1 MRSIFAVVWVI
12 LSQLPV
18 QQQHLTQQS
27 LKHDKLD
34 VFGNP
39 ERPKVKIESYLV
51 QLSPDAEVTSDEEVT
66 SFQLATVDDEVFN
79 DDDTQELFKPAAV
92 AQQPQVAGAK
102 PTGPEKDL
110 EVVLAWL
117 ETLPEDQRYSLR
129 FLSLYAIPADRREE
143 AAAVTSAI
151 VNGLHWCPLIPLT
164 VVPGSDGRILA
175 IDIYALSRHEVDY
188 KRWLQT
194 WDLLS
199 QADPYY
205 LPPWCDIKQTEELQ
219 SYTGSIGAILRAD
232 FFCFYST
239 LEDDLTTKNVIEGFY
254 SRFLGLP
261 EDEAGLLKLLDIE
274 EEKLKNVDRRA
285 AITESGTNSDG
296 KPVALNNRYLV
307 RLPTTTSPHGGYYW
321 STLDY
326 INSIGARNVYNDLLT
341 RGKDGG
347 EIIFSLPNHLQG
359 YFLVAAQ
366 QVQGK
371 TVFKRIAQV
380 PDNIAVDRN
389 FYHARVKISTCAA
402 CHPKG
407 INRFKCVINDELLRP
422 APPGGLIE
430 LTEYKA
436 FDANRVKRLYNADLL
451 SLVLADQ
458 TNYISSLL
466 QATGMTPEQY
476 SSAYISFIA
485 GYENSITSTQACWE
499 FGVEDVSQ
507 QGIEAYLADK
517 VVSTTR
523 GNLLALV
530 KGGVI
535 KRDAFEQDYAN
546 GKLVQEIKKN
556 IIRKGGLPKI
566 DLVVPSTVVGQ
577 AQSINI
583 PLESNWMVRS
593 TGRDGKPQ
601 DFGPIDDE
609 ALGKW
614 FTEGRIN
621 EKTLLRDAD
630 DKNSTWKPAIEWF
643 PGYFSSK
650 VSTGKSE
657 P

>member
-1 MRSIFAVVWVI
+1 MKSIFAVLLFI
-12 LSQLPV
+12 LSQLPP
-18 QQQHLTQQS
+18 TQQG
-27 LKHDKLD
+27 KEKLD

-39 ERPKVKIESYLV
+39 ERSKAAVKSQPI
-51 QLSPDAEVTSDEEVT
+51 QLGIDPEVTSDEEVT
-66 SFQLATVDDEVFN
+66 SFLLASNIPVDDVTDGVIE
-79 DDDTQELFKPAAV
+79 EAAAE
-92 AQQPQVAGAK
+92 AQQPQVSKIK
-102 PTGPEKDL
+102 PTGPEQDL
-110 EVVLAWL
+110 EVVLKWL
-117 ETLPEDQRYSLR
+117 ETLPEEQGLSLR
-129 FLSLYAIPADRREE
+129 FLSLHAIPADRRDK
-143 AAAVTSAI
+143 AAAVVSGI
-151 VNGLHWCPLIPLT
+151 INGLHWNPLVPLV
-164 VVPGSDGRILA
+164 VVPGSDGRILT
-175 IDIYALSRHEVDY
+175 IDLYAMSRNETDY
-188 KRWLQT
+188 KRLVQT

-205 LPPWCDIKQTEELQ
+205 LPPWCNIKQTEDLRT
-219 SYTGSIGAILRAD
+219 YTGSIGSILRAD
-232 FFCFYST
+232 FFCFYAT

-261 EDEAGLLKLLDIE
+261 EDEAELLKLLDIR
-274 EEKLKNVDRRA
+274 EEKLKLIGVDRRA

-296 KPVALNNRYLV
+296 KPVALNNRYV
-307 RLPTTTSPHGGYYW
+307 TRLPTITSAHGGYYW
-321 STLDY
+321 TTSDF

-347 EIIFSLPNHLQG
+347 EIIFSLPNHMQA

-389 FYHARVKISTCAA
+389 FYHERVKISTCAA

-407 INRFKCVINDELLRP
+407 INRFKCVIADELLRP
-422 APPGGLIE
+422 GPPGGLIT

-436 FDANRVKRLYNADLL
+436 FDANRVKQLYNADLL

-458 TNYISSLL
+458 TNYVTSLL

-476 SSAYISFIA
+476 SSAYITFIS

-499 FGVEDVSQ
+499 FGVEDISQ
-507 QGIEAYLADK
+507 AGIEAYLADK

-530 KGGVI
+530 KGGLI
-535 KRDAFEQDYAN
+535 KRDAFEQEYAN
-546 GKLVQEIKKN
+546 GKLLQEIKQN

-566 DLVVPSTVVGQ
+566 DLVVPSTVIGQ

-583 PLESNWMVRS
+583 PLESNWMVR
-593 TGRDGKPQ
+593 TPGRDGKSQ
-601 DFGPIDDE
+601 DFGPLDDE
-609 ALGKW
+609 VLGRW

-621 EKTLLRDAD
+621 EKTLLKDAD
-630 DKNSTWKPAIEWF
+630 DKSGTWKPAIEWF
-643 PGYFSSK
+643 PGYFASK